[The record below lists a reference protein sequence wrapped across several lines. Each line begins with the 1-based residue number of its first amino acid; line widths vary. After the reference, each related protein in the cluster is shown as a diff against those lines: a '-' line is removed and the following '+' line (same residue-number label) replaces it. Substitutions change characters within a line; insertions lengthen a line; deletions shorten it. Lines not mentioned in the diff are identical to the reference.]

1 MNTNGFQALYCNH
14 DGYAEIPWTKPDKN
28 QFSIA
33 LHFLPDTVPKEG
45 TLLSLDDNL
54 KVGFSAGN
62 LQVNGTG
69 SSCNSEYTALPQ
81 CKNTLVIVCNDSDIE
96 VYCNGIPAVT
106 ITLSDYPGRV
116 SHLRIGENLPAV
128 CIFDVTVFHKLLT
141 LPEILQCS
149 AKKPAQYQ
157 NRVVFSD
164 GTVPADITL
173 HQCQIENCVYTLD
186 CRDGA
191 FSLPDADLPE
201 KYTISFSV
209 HLTDLNR
216 MDGVLFQSP
225 DFKVKILYERGSIA
239 PHLFIQYT
247 GGPEINVPRSFKRNQ
262 WINITFVFDGFQ
274 YYIYFD
280 GSFIQRVDYYPSGTH
295 TGDITFGPFDGYM
308 DTCII
313 VDHAVSR
320 DELAGFLK
328 NPPGIFDTDLLYLFD
343 FGSRLLQE
351 SRHNTNLTSS
361 GAKIVL
367 ARGTGALTGVKKRI
381 AAPENERTY
390 SDFVNWQIGV
400 IIRLLVEWI
409 HEQFGIY
416 PNRGNI
422 DMEKDPW
429 EIEVNLRQFIHKE
442 ILSMAEA
449 QELLFY
455 YDDTDK
461 REQQNRILNLI
472 QAMEKNG
479 TLKKLMEYLYQE
491 DDDQDSIYDIIRA
504 MLIAAA
510 LAAIMSAIANM
521 LNGIKLP
528 PKPPKLPD
536 LPDLDD
542 DDDDEKDKK
551 KKKTNIRIKQTAL
564 KGDLHIIMDEGTKL
578 HIASDIA
585 ETEKETQSTAVFIK
599 ENRTGI
605 PTVKVEFSF
614 RGDNDEFIVSA
625 KNTDGHVIADIQQSV
640 SYSGSNPPPIS
651 LQVHPENFRGK
662 YGKCSE
668 TLKWQCRSKDGKQST
683 FLGETAFELYFLEK
697 RPCGPWKD
705 SVPIECLELCADCA
719 KHAGNSSTGFFMDY
733 INYIMDGMAKQ
744 DNMADVPEHAVKE
757 SFTQINPNK
766 DKKSIFDVKGFTR
779 ACRSGGRD
787 ITYYDRVYSTAIF
800 GYLQGDAEIGT
811 LGLCSGITWKDKNG
825 MQDGAR
831 LLFRKAG
838 QTEDYFCPEEYIHS
852 VTTRGTNIYDA
863 LLGVKGLPFSENPNE
878 YLTGDS
884 DAHNYREKYYL
895 EGSYC
900 RQLFSLNGD
909 DWQLENGLTDFCR
922 TAERKDADRADDLPE
937 GPIVGLVVPGSNGY
951 MHQYRTAADEA
962 IMNHI
967 RNQLR
972 EDPDFTEVCH
982 SISSYQID
990 LIIANICNTIEPH
1003 RLDLHPFDNLIAA
1016 LYPIRPAEQND
1027 FTNCCYR
1034 STLHLADTLA
1044 RRLANGNRDLYTNN
1058 LILHFCCLAANS
1070 PANLRMGRGDWN
1082 RSIQDDF
1089 DPEKWFYFGD
1099 ANSECII
1106 SNFHFDERCVQ
1117 GQLIATLTGRYQG
1130 IPSIPAD
1137 QPGYYL
1143 ASIKDGI
1150 RITKLC
1156 EMGYPVNMIRKYVM
1170 DPGPVFYPLILSSSN
1185 HFPHEGAGGVRDRY
1199 IDPPVNL
1206 PPIPIFYI
1214 SSDAQGDTRWTRL

>member
-14 DGYAEIPWTKPDKN
+14 DGYAEIPWAQPDKN

-33 LHFLPDTVPKEG
+33 LHFLPDTIPQEG
-45 TLLSLDDNL
+45 TLLSLGEHL
-54 KVGFSAGN
+54 KVGFSDGN
-62 LQVNGTG
+62 IQVNGTG
-69 SSCNSEYTALPQ
+69 SSCTSEYTALPQ
-81 CKNTLVIVCNDSDIE
+81 CKNTLVIVCSDCDIK
-96 VYCNGIPAVT
+96 VYCNGISTAT
-106 ITLSDYPGRV
+106 TTLPDYPGRI

-128 CIFDVTVFHKLLT
+128 CIFDVTVFHRLLT

-149 AKKPAQYQ
+149 AKKPTQSQ
-157 NRVVFSD
+157 NRVAFSD

-186 CRDGA
+186 CRDGS
-191 FSLPDADLPE
+191 FCLPDADFPD

-209 HLTDLNR
+209 YLTDLNR

-225 DFKVKILYERGSIA
+225 AVKVKILYERGRIA
-239 PHLFIQYT
+239 PQLIIQYT
-247 GGPEINVPRSFKRNQ
+247 EGPEINVPRSFKRNQ
-262 WINITFVFDGFQ
+262 WINITFVFDGFRN
-274 YYIYFD
+274 YIYFD
-280 GSFIQRVDYYPSGTH
+280 GAFIQCVDYYPSGTH
-295 TGDITFGPFDGYM
+295 TGYITFGPFDGYM

-313 VDHAVSR
+313 VNHAVSG
-320 DELAGFLK
+320 DALAGFLK
-328 NPPGIFDTDLLYLFD
+328 NPPGIFDNDLLYFFD

-351 SRHNTNLTSS
+351 SRHNINLTSS

-367 ARGTGALTGVKKRI
+367 ARSTGALTDVKKRI
-381 AAPENERTY
+381 AAPENKRTY

-429 EIEVNLRQFIHKE
+429 EIEVDLRQFIHKE

-455 YDDTDK
+455 YDDTDNA
-461 REQQNRILNLI
+461 EQQNRILNLI

-510 LAAIMSAIANM
+510 LAAIMLAIANM

-542 DDDDEKDKK
+542 DDDDEKEKK
-551 KKKTNIRIKQTAL
+551 KKKTNIRIKQAVLT
-564 KGDLHIIMDEGTKL
+564 GDLRIIMDGDAKL
-578 HIASDIA
+578 QIASDIA
-585 ETEKETQSTAVFIK
+585 EAEKEAQSAAVFIK
-599 ENRTGI
+599 ENRAGN
-605 PTVKVEFSF
+605 PTVKVYLSF
-614 RGDNDEFIVSA
+614 RGDNDDFIVSA
-625 KNTDGHVIADIQQSV
+625 KNTDGHVIADMQQSV

-651 LQVHPENFRGK
+651 LQVHPENFNGK

-697 RPCGPWKD
+697 GPCGPWKNT
-705 SVPIECLELCADCA
+705 VPIECLELCADCA
-719 KHAGNSSTGFFMDY
+719 AHAGNNSAGFFMDY
-733 INYIMDGMAKQ
+733 INYIMDGMVKQ
-744 DNMADVPEHAVKE
+744 HNMAYTPEHAVKK
-757 SFTQINPNK
+757 SFSQIDPKK

-779 ACRSGGRD
+779 TCRSDGHD
-787 ITYYDRVYSTAIF
+787 IAYYDRVYSIAIY
-800 GYLQGDAEIGT
+800 GYLQGDAEIST
-811 LGLCSGITWKDKNG
+811 LGLCSGITWEDKNG

-838 QTEDYFCPEEYIHS
+838 QTEDFFCSEEYIHS
-852 VTTRGTNIYDA
+852 VTARGKNIYDA
-863 LLGVKGLPFSENPNE
+863 LLGVKGLPFSENPDE
-878 YLTGDS
+878 PLTGDS
-884 DAHNYREKYYL
+884 NAYNYREEYYL

-900 RQLFSLNGD
+900 RQLFSLNED
-909 DWQLENGLTDFCR
+909 DWQLENSFTDFCQ
-922 TAERKDADRADDLPE
+922 TVERKDGDRADDLPKDRV
-937 GPIVGLVVPGSNGY
+937 VGLVVPGPRGY
-951 MHQYRTAADEA
+951 IHQYRTDADEEV
-962 IMNHI
+962 INHI
-967 RNQLR
+967 RNQQQ
-972 EDPDFTEVCH
+972 EDPYFTEVCH
-982 SISSYQID
+982 SISTYQID
-990 LIIANICNTIEPH
+990 LIIANICNSIEANQ
-1003 RLDLHPFDNLIAA
+1003 DLHPFANLIAA
-1016 LYPIRPAEQND
+1016 LYPIRPADEND
-1027 FTNCCYR
+1027 ITNRRYR
-1034 STLHLADTLA
+1034 FTLHLADTLA
-1044 RRLANGNRDLYTNN
+1044 RRLADGNQDWFTNN

-1070 PANLRMGRGDWN
+1070 PSNLRMGRGDWN
-1082 RSIQDDF
+1082 RSIQDHF
-1089 DPEKWFYFGD
+1089 DPENWFYFWD
-1099 ANSECII
+1099 EDSECII
-1106 SNFHFDERCVQ
+1106 SNFQFDEHCDQ
-1117 GQLIATLTGRYQG
+1117 GHLMETLRGRYQD
-1130 IPSIPAD
+1130 IPAIPPE

-1143 ASIKDGI
+1143 AGIKDGI
-1150 RITKLC
+1150 RITKLR
-1156 EMGYPVNMIRKYVM
+1156 EMGYPVDMIRKYVM
-1170 DPGPVFYPLILSSSN
+1170 DPGPVFYPLIFSSGN

-1214 SSDAQGDTRWTRL
+1214 SSDAQGHTHWAQL